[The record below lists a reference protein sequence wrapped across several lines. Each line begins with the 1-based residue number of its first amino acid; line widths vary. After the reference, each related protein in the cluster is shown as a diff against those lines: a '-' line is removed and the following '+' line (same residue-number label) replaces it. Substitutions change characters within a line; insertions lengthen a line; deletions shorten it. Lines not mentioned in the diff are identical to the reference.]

1 MKQIVYD
8 EVYAVLY
15 ALGDDYVTKVPM
27 DFLNYISRNKNN
39 IVKIDKDKPL
49 EDQNLSRET
58 VLILAMLKHDYWCET
73 EEEKAE
79 LMQILENNEQ
89 KLQER
94 LASATSPKE
103 FMKLLR
109 CTHNPK

>member
-1 MKQIVYD
+1 MKKNVYD
-8 EVYAVLY
+8 EVYAILC

-27 DFLNYISRNKNN
+27 DFLNYITTNKSHNM
-39 IVKIDKDKPL
+39 VTIDKNKPL

-58 VLILAMLKHDYWCET
+58 VLILAILKHDYWCET

-79 LMQILENNEQ
+79 LLQILETNEL

-109 CTHNPK
+109 RK